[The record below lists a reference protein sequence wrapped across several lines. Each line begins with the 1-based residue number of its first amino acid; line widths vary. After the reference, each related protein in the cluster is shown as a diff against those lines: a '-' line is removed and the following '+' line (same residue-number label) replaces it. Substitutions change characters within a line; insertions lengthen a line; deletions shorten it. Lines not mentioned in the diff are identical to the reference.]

1 MTWCLINIKNLGGD
15 KCSTQFVVLFWQLRM
30 HTMLLESIHPISG
43 LKTHMIEII
52 LASEVELEAIEKKLY
67 QVVNDAM
74 EFAVEGPIR
83 LFLPTVSSQRMCFRI
98 QKVLELD
105 LTGDIYLR
113 IQNSLKALL
122 MRNLSSFGHHT
133 IYLHWHSVYG
143 CMVVM

>member
-1 MTWCLINIKNLGGD
+1 MTWCLINKKNLGGD
-15 KCSTQFVVLFWQLRM
+15 KCSPQFVVLFWQLRM
-30 HTMLLESIHPISG
+30 HTMLLESIHPISA
-43 LKTHMIEII
+43 LKTYMIENI
-52 LASEVELEAIEKKLY
+52 LASEVELKAMEKKLY

-74 EFAVEGPIR
+74 KFAVESPIR

-105 LTGDIYLR
+105 LIGDIYLR

-122 MRNLSSFGHHT
+122 MCNLSSFGHHA
-133 IYLHWHSVYG
+133 IYLHWHSVYV